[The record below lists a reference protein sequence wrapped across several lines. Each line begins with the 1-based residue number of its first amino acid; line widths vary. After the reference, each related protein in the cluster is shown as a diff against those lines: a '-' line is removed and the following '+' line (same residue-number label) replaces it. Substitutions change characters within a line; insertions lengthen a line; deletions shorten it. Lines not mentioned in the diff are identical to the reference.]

1 MKKTWLQVKFFQ
13 KATLL
18 LLVFLSA
25 ICLNVTHSHAA
36 DYTAAPTLPLN
47 GAWSSEYW
55 LSDTN
60 HEQWYKLVIPSD
72 GKLTYKVMGYTY
84 VRYSLY
90 NSDLSECPHYNGSSG
105 SETSP
110 DTDGYDVPLSKGIYY
125 LKVYKGNNGK
135 YKLNMSFT
143 SYNVNDT
150 GAISYDSPQ
159 TISLSST
166 ITGALTFSD
175 TEDWYRINIP
185 VTGYYH
191 YQVSAYT
198 YVRYSLYN
206 SDLSEC
212 PHYNSSSG
220 SETSPDT
227 DGYDVVLS
235 AGTYYFKIYKG
246 NSGKYTFRIS
256 PLSQSSCNH
265 DYKTTY
271 INSTYTQQGYTHH
284 QCSKCGHAYND
295 NYKARLVLNTPSIYL
310 YAGRKRI
317 TVSWY
322 SVYNASGYQISYK
335 INGRTR
341 TIKTKGHYKTIKRLK
356 PHKKCVV
363 RVRAYKRAGN
373 QTVYSRWSP
382 KKSVRIQ

>member
-1 MKKTWLQVKFFQ
+1 MKKTWLQVNFFQ

-18 LLVFLSA
+18 LLVFLTA
-25 ICLNVTHSHAA
+25 ICLNVTHSSAA

-84 VRYSLY
+84 VNYRLY
-90 NSDLSECPHYNGSSG
+90 NSDLSESPHYWFSSG

-110 DTDGYDVPLSKGIYY
+110 
-125 LKVYKGNNGK
+125 
-135 YKLNMSFT
+135 
-143 SYNVNDT
+143 
-150 GAISYDSPQ
+150 
-159 TISLSST
+159 
-166 ITGALTFSD
+166 
-175 TEDWYRINIP
+175 
-185 VTGYYH
+185 H
-191 YQVSAYT
+191 
-198 YVRYSLYN
+198 
-206 SDLSEC
+206 
-212 PHYNSSSG
+212 
-220 SETSPDT
+220 T